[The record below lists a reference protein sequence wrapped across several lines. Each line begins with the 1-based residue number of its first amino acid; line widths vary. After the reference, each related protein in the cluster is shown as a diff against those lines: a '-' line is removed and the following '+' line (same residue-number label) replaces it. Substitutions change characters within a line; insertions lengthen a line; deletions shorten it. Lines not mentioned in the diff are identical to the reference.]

1 MENISGD
8 DDIQMK
14 NRPHGHVITCSCDV
28 SDSYRCRLKALFNIK
43 PPKQEKPFGGNLVSA
58 GTVWISLDE
67 ECGSIKSSGVTY
79 QIYSCPVGCENGET
93 CFTWDSRK
101 CGWLCRLQPKWS
113 SSRCCCTSRSI
124 PTNAFKSFSFLQFK
138 TKQNV
143 KPLNKR
149 TGASLLTH
157 TLLDHMQ
164 GNFQLHKC
172 KPSALVMNRDD
183 YTSS

>member
-79 QIYSCPVGCENGET
+79 IR
-93 CFTWDSRK
+93 FTRVLSGVRTVKHASHGTVVNVDGSVV
-101 CGWLCRLQPKWS
+101 
-113 SSRCCCTSRSI
+113 SSRNDLRASAVVLHA
-124 PTNAFKSFSFLQFK
+124 PYLQMHLRVSVFCNS
-138 TKQNV
+138 KQN
-143 KPLNKR
+143 K
-149 TGASLLTH
+149 T
-157 TLLDHMQ
+157 
-164 GNFQLHKC
+164 
-172 KPSALVMNRDD
+172 
-183 YTSS
+183 